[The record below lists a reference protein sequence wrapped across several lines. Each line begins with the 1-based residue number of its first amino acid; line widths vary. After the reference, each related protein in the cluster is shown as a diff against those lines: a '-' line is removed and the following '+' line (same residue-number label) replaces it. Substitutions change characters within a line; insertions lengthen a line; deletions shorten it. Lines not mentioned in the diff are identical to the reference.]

1 MPLSTCQIVTPP
13 DPQRLGGVKIVL
25 LVLLAIIGGASWYG
39 YDVYKERSERISPD
53 DLLISEVT
61 RGSFDHTIV
70 EQGEIESSSNTEV
83 ICEIEARGSTGTAIL
98 WVIDEGAAVSKGDRL
113 VELDSSNLEI
123 SLKENRLEVIT
134 AEAAVA
140 TAAALLEQATISREE
155 YLEGLFQTEE
165 KAILSEMAIAE
176 QEMRK
181 AQLALES
188 SERLVAKGLV
198 NSLQLEA
205 DKFALANT
213 RNQLDAAKGRLR
225 VLQDLTKRK
234 MLVQFNSDIDA
245 AKAGLSAAREKLSEE
260 KLEYGRIEKQI
271 ANCVMVAP
279 TDGVVVHANKQSN
292 RGDSEFVVEAGAIVR
307 ERQTLIRLPDP
318 SKMQIRC
325 KVNESRITLLEK
337 GMPAKIRIDALP
349 NMVLTGHVA
358 KVNRYAEP
366 GSWFSS
372 SIKEYGVLVEI
383 TNPPE
388 NIRTGMTAAVEI
400 FVEQLTDATQ
410 VPIQAVYE
418 HDKKMYS
425 LVQTG
430 AQAFQTRQV
439 KISATND
446 TMASIS
452 EGLAV
457 GDKAVLNLREH
468 LALMDLPEPVA
479 EDNSGLVRRERPV
492 AVTSPATTDSET
504 ETDTETETDSD
515 DQSSVQA
522 APAANRGDAGG
533 TAELT
538 TEKTDQPAA

>member
-1 MPLSTCQIVTPP
+1 MFSHASSRCCSVTSP
-13 DPQRLGGVKIVL
+13 RHGGVKVVL
-25 LVLLAIIGGASWYG
+25 LVLLAIAGGAGWYA
-39 YDVYKERSERISPD
+39 YDLYKERSKRISPD

-61 RGSFDHTIV
+61 QGPFDHTIV

-83 ICEIEARGSTGTAIL
+83 ICEIEARGNAGTAIL
-98 WVIDEGAAVSKGDRL
+98 WVIDEGTHVVKGDKL
-113 VELDSSNLEI
+113 VELDSSNLEV
-123 SLKENRLEVIT
+123 SLKENRIEVIT

-155 YLEGLFQTEE
+155 YLEGLFLTEE

-234 MLVQFNSDIDA
+234 MLVQFDSDIEA
-245 AKAGLSAAREKLSEE
+245 AKAGLTAAREKLSEE
-260 KLEYGRIEKQI
+260 QLEYREIEQQI

-279 TDGVVVHANKQSN
+279 TEGVVVHANKQSH
-292 RGDSEFVVEAGAIVR
+292 RGDSEFVVEAGAVVR
-307 ERQTLIRLPDP
+307 ERQTLVRLPDP
-318 SKMQIRC
+318 SKMQVRC
-325 KVNESRITLLEK
+325 KVNESRITLLQK

-349 NMVLTGHVA
+349 NLGLTGHVA

-372 SIKEYGVLVEI
+372 SIKEYGVIVEI
-383 TNPPE
+383 TNPPD
-388 NIRTGMTAAVEI
+388 NIRTGMTAAVEV
-400 FVEQLTDATQ
+400 FVEQLPDATQ

-418 HDKKMYS
+418 HDKKMYA

-430 AQAFQTRQV
+430 VQDFQTRQV

-446 TMASIS
+446 TMASIT
-452 EGLAV
+452 EGLVA

-468 LALMDLPEPVA
+468 LALMDLPEVVA
-479 EDNSGLVRRERPV
+479 EDNSDMIRKYQPV
-492 AVTSPATTDSET
+492 AAADAETSSAET
-504 ETDTETETDSD
+504 VSARPEVEDE
-515 DQSSVQA
+515 SSVQSTST
-522 APAANRGDAGG
+522 PRRGEAKE
-533 TAELT
+533 TAEMT
-538 TEKTDQPAA
+538 TKNTDQPAA

>member
-1 MPLSTCQIVTPP
+1 MLPASTLRFRHPARSRQ
-13 DPQRLGGVKIVL
+13 GGVKIVL
-25 LVLLAIIGGASWYG
+25 LVVLAIIGGASWYA
-39 YDVYKERSERISPD
+39 YDVYRERSSRLSPD
-53 DLLISEVT
+53 DLLVSEVT
-61 RGSFDHTIV
+61 RGAFDHTIV

-83 ICEIEARGSTGTAIL
+83 ICEIESRGNSGIAIL
-98 WVIDEGAAVSKGDRL
+98 WVIDEGTHVSKGDKL
-113 VELDSSNLEI
+113 VELDSSNLEVE
-123 SLKENRLEVIT
+123 LKENRIEVIT

-140 TAAALLEQATISREE
+140 TSAAMLEQATISREE
-155 YLEGLFQTEE
+155 YLEGLFLTEE

-234 MLVQFNSDIDA
+234 MVVQFNSDIEA
-245 AKAGLSAAREKLSEE
+245 AKAGLTATREKLSEE
-260 KLEYGRIEKQI
+260 QLEYKQIEQQI

-279 TDGVVVHANKQSN
+279 TAGVVVHANKQSR

-318 SKMQIRC
+318 SKMQVRC
-325 KVNESRITLLEK
+325 NVNESRITLLEK
-337 GMPAKIRIDALP
+337 GMPAKIRIDAQP
-349 NMVLTGHVA
+349 NLGLTGHVA

-366 GSWFSS
+366 GSWYSS
-372 SIKEYGVLVEI
+372 SIKEYGVIVEI
-383 TNPPE
+383 SNPPE
-388 NIRTGMTAAVEI
+388 NIRTGMTAAVEV
-400 FVEQLTDATQ
+400 FVEQLPDATQ

-418 HDKKMYS
+418 HDNRMFAM
-425 LVQTG
+425 VQTG
-430 AQAFQTRQV
+430 AQEFQTRQV

-446 TMASIS
+446 TMASIT
-452 EGLAV
+452 EGLVA
-457 GDKAVLNLREH
+457 GDKAVLNLRQH
-468 LALMDLPEPVA
+468 LSLMDLPEVIA
-479 EDNSGLVRRERPV
+479 EDNSDMVRKNQPV
-492 AVTSPATTDSET
+492 VSANLGSTGSTPE
-504 ETDTETETDSD
+504 SD
-515 DQSSVQA
+515 DQTSVQSS
-522 APAANRGDAGG
+522 PAANRGDAKE

>member
-1 MPLSTCQIVTPP
+1 MHPVISPRFRPP
-13 DPQRLGGVKIVL
+13 THARRGGAKTILLVVLAILGG
-25 LVLLAIIGGASWYG
+25 AGWYA
-39 YDVYKERSERISPD
+39 YDTYQTQQTLISPD

-61 RGSFDHTIV
+61 QGSFDHTIV

-83 ICEIEARGSTGTAIL
+83 VCEIESRGNTGTAIL
-98 WVIDEGAAVSKGDRL
+98 WVIDEGTHVRTGDKL

-123 SLKENRLEVIT
+123 ELKENRLEVIT

-140 TAAALLEQATISREE
+140 TADALLEQATISREE

-234 MLVQFNSDIDA
+234 MLVQFDSDIEA
-245 AKAGLSAAREKLSEE
+245 AKAGLTAAREKLSEE
-260 KLEYGRIEKQI
+260 KLEYKQI
-271 ANCVMVAP
+271 EQQIASCVMVAP
-279 TDGVVVHANKQSN
+279 TDGVVVHANKQSR
-292 RGDSEFVVEAGAIVR
+292 RGDSEFVVEAGAVVR

-318 SKMQIRC
+318 TKMQVRC
-325 KVNESRITLLEK
+325 NVNESRITLLEK
-337 GMPAKIRIDALP
+337 GMPAKIRIDALSSL
-349 NMVLTGHVA
+349 MLKGHVA

-372 SIKEYGVLVEI
+372 SIKEYGVIVEI
-383 TNPPE
+383 TDPPDH
-388 NIRTGMTAAVEI
+388 IRTGMTAAVEV
-400 FVEQLTDATQ
+400 FVEQIPEAIQ

-418 HDKKMYS
+418 HDKNMFA

-430 AQAFQTRQV
+430 AQSFETREV
-439 KISATND
+439 EISATND
-446 TMASIS
+446 TMASIT
-452 EGLAV
+452 EGLNP
-457 GDKAVLNLREH
+457 GEKAVLNLRQH
-468 LALMDLPEPVA
+468 LSLMNLPEVEA
-479 EDNSGLVRRERPV
+479 EDNSDMIRRPGSV
-492 AVTSPATTDSET
+492 AAAKDNMSENAPRG
-504 ETDTETETDSD
+504 DAQPGV
-515 DQSSVQA
+515 QST
-522 APAANRGDAGG
+522 PAANRGDAKE
-533 TAELT
+533 TADLKA
-538 TEKTDQPAA
+538 EKSDQPAA

>member
-1 MPLSTCQIVTPP
+1 MLPNITSRFRFNTHPRYAGI
-13 DPQRLGGVKIVL
+13 KIVL
-25 LVLLAIIGGASWYG
+25 LVLLAILGGASWYG
-39 YDVYKERSERISPD
+39 YDVYKERSKRISPD

-61 RGSFDHTIV
+61 RGPFDHTIV

-98 WVIDEGAAVSKGDRL
+98 WVIDEGTHVVQGDKL
-113 VELDSSNLEI
+113 VELDSSNLEVA
-123 SLKENRLEVIT
+123 LKENRLEVIT

-176 QEMRK
+176 QDMRK

-234 MLVQFNSDIDA
+234 MLVQFDSDIEA

-260 KLEYGRIEKQI
+260 KLEFGKIEKQI

-279 TDGVVVHANKQSN
+279 TEGVVVHANKQSH

-318 SKMQIRC
+318 SRMQVHC
-325 KVNESRITLLEK
+325 NVNESRITLLEK

-349 NMVLTGHVA
+349 NLTLTGHVA

-372 SIKEYGVLVEI
+372 SIKEYGVIVEI
-383 TNPPE
+383 SNPPE
-388 NIRTGMTAAVEI
+388 NIRTGMTAAVEM
-400 FVEQLTDATQ
+400 FVEQLPDATQ

-418 HDKKMYS
+418 HDKKMYA

-430 AQAFQTRQV
+430 AQNFETRQV
-439 KISATND
+439 EISATND
-446 TMASIS
+446 TMASITD
-452 EGLAV
+452 GLIA

-468 LALMDLPEPVA
+468 LALMDLPEVVA
-479 EDNSGLVRRERPV
+479 EDNSDMVRRTQPV
-492 AVTSPATTDSET
+492 AAVKPKSTRPET
-504 ETDTETETDSD
+504 QGD
-515 DQSSVQA
+515 DQSSVQST
-522 APAANRGDAGG
+522 PAANRGDSEE
-533 TAELT
+533 TAEMT
-538 TEKTDQPAA
+538 TVKTDQPAA